1 MEGLSERGGRRSGAG
16 RPKGI
21 KVPYSAL
28 SLPKEDIEALRKL
41 AHRNRFIREYFRFD
55 LSVKNAKVRYL
66 NRALGRNP
74 EKDTVVLDEDATEE
88 MFDEAS
94 RLDSILHGKDIL
106 ERERGIDDLIWGK
119 IDDLTTYDYFD
130 IEAILGFLAKLHI
143 VERWYTLDEQTGREM
158 FRKLVD
164 EVRGTFKGVRGENS
178 PCANCPTGCE
188 LYRQLQEKQRSC
200 GKSEQKRK
208 KSCCG

>member
-1 MEGLSERGGRRSGAG
+1 MNNYYYIVA
-16 RPKGI
+16 
-21 KVPYSAL
+21 
-28 SLPKEDIEALRKL
+28 SLPVLSHEWKPGAETPQSIRQDILEQCSGKDRQLVMLLEDGFVDGNLTPDFYRTAL

-55 LSVKNAKVRYL
+55 LSVRNAKVRYL
-66 NRALGRNP
+66 NRALGRDP

-88 MFDEAS
+88 TFDEAS
-94 RLDSILHGKDIL
+94 SLDAILHGKDIL

-119 IDDLTTYDYFD
+119 IDDLTTYDYFN

-164 EVRGTFKGVRGENS
+164 EVRGTFKGVRYE
-178 PCANCPTGCE
+178 A
-188 LYRQLQEKQRSC
+188 R
-200 GKSEQKRK
+200 
-208 KSCCG
+208 

>member
-1 MEGLSERGGRRSGAG
+1 MNNYYYIVA
-16 RPKGI
+16 
-21 KVPYSAL
+21 
-28 SLPKEDIEALRKL
+28 SLPVLSHEWKPGAETPQSIRQDILEQCSGKDRQLVMLLEDGFVDGNLTPDFYRTAL

-55 LSVKNAKVRYL
+55 LSVRNAKVRYL
-66 NRALGRNP
+66 NRALGRDP

-94 RLDSILHGKDIL
+94 SLDAILHGKDIL

-164 EVRGTFKGVRGENS
+164 EVRGTFKGVRYE
-178 PCANCPTGCE
+178 A
-188 LYRQLQEKQRSC
+188 R
-200 GKSEQKRK
+200 
-208 KSCCG
+208 

>member
-1 MEGLSERGGRRSGAG
+1 MNNYYYIVA
-16 RPKGI
+16 
-21 KVPYSAL
+21 
-28 SLPKEDIEALRKL
+28 SLPVLSHEWKPGAETPQSIRQDILEQCSGKDRQLVMLLEDGFVDGNLTPDFYRTAL

-55 LSVKNAKVRYL
+55 LSVRNAKVRYL
-66 NRALGRNP
+66 NRALGRDP
-74 EKDTVVLDEDATEE
+74 GKDTVVLDEDATEE
-88 MFDEAS
+88 TFDEAS
-94 RLDSILHGKDIL
+94 SLDAILHGKDIL

-164 EVRGTFKGVRGENS
+164 EVRGTFKGVRYE
-178 PCANCPTGCE
+178 A
-188 LYRQLQEKQRSC
+188 R
-200 GKSEQKRK
+200 
-208 KSCCG
+208 

>member
-1 MEGLSERGGRRSGAG
+1 MNNYYYIVA
-16 RPKGI
+16 
-21 KVPYSAL
+21 
-28 SLPKEDIEALRKL
+28 SLPVLSHEWKPGAETPQSIRQDILEQCSGKDRQLVMLLEDGFVDGNLTPDFYRTAL

-55 LSVKNAKVRYL
+55 LSVRNAKVRYL
-66 NRALGRNP
+66 NRALGRDP

-88 MFDEAS
+88 TFDEAS
-94 RLDSILHGKDIL
+94 SLDAILHGKDIL

-164 EVRGTFKGVRGENS
+164 EVRGTFKGVRYD
-178 PCANCPTGCE
+178 A
-188 LYRQLQEKQRSC
+188 R
-200 GKSEQKRK
+200 
-208 KSCCG
+208 

>member
-1 MEGLSERGGRRSGAG
+1 MNNYYYIVA
-16 RPKGI
+16 
-21 KVPYSAL
+21 
-28 SLPKEDIEALRKL
+28 SLPVLSHEWKPGAETPQSIRQDILEQCSGKDRQLVMLLEDGFVDGNLTPDFYRTAL

-55 LSVKNAKVRYL
+55 LSVRNAKVRYR
-66 NRALGRNP
+66 NRALGRDP

-88 MFDEAS
+88 TFDEAS
-94 RLDSILHGKDIL
+94 SLDAILHGKDIL
-106 ERERGIDDLIWGK
+106 ERERGIDDLIWRK

-164 EVRGTFKGVRGENS
+164 EVRGTFKGVRYE
-178 PCANCPTGCE
+178 A
-188 LYRQLQEKQRSC
+188 R
-200 GKSEQKRK
+200 
-208 KSCCG
+208 

>member
-1 MEGLSERGGRRSGAG
+1 MNNYYYIVA
-16 RPKGI
+16 
-21 KVPYSAL
+21 
-28 SLPKEDIEALRKL
+28 SLPVLSHEWKPGAETPQSIRQDILEQCSGKDRQLVMLLEDGFVDGNLTPDFYRTAL

-55 LSVKNAKVRYL
+55 LSVRNAKVRYL
-66 NRALGRNP
+66 NRALGRDP

-88 MFDEAS
+88 TFDEAS
-94 RLDSILHGKDIL
+94 SLDAILHGKDIL

-164 EVRGTFKGVRGENS
+164 EVRGTFKGVRYE
-178 PCANCPTGCE
+178 A
-188 LYRQLQEKQRSC
+188 R
-200 GKSEQKRK
+200 
-208 KSCCG
+208 

>member
-1 MEGLSERGGRRSGAG
+1 MNNYYYIVA
-16 RPKGI
+16 
-21 KVPYSAL
+21 
-28 SLPKEDIEALRKL
+28 SLPVLSHEWKPGAETPQSIRQDILEQCSGKDRQLVMLLEDGFVDGNLTPDFYRTAL

-55 LSVKNAKVRYL
+55 LSVRNAKVRYL
-66 NRALGRNP
+66 NRALGRDP

-88 MFDEAS
+88 TFDEAS
-94 RLDSILHGKDIL
+94 SLDAILHGKDIL

-158 FRKLVD
+158 FRKLVE
-164 EVRGTFKGVRGENS
+164 EVRGTFKGVRYE
-178 PCANCPTGCE
+178 A
-188 LYRQLQEKQRSC
+188 R
-200 GKSEQKRK
+200 
-208 KSCCG
+208 